1 MPKMTIRQLN
11 NELLNPSGPQID
23 VRDVFTPGDG
33 TTWQDLPFFPAY
45 QLSSTNH
52 VRTFNK
58 KKNFPY
64 GAICR
69 YRQTSNGIIYN
80 IKDRNGIIRNIDL
93 EQLKRIADSNP
104 DMIEY
109 KTFDQ
114 HSLERTKDH
123 KTSLEPEE
131 KIPNYSKGINN
142 ELSSYKKT
150 NVPYSKRLINTL
162 DTSAIKPL
170 VFLNEEDE
178 DD

>member
-80 IKDRNGIIRNIDL
+80 IKDATPSIIVSNIFFTPY
-93 EQLKRIADSNP
+93 ICY
-104 DMIEY
+104 EY
-109 KTFDQ
+109 FNLFVTQGQEKDKMPKIHKKFD
-114 HSLERTKDH
+114 
-123 KTSLEPEE
+123 
-131 KIPNYSKGINN
+131 
-142 ELSSYKKT
+142 
-150 NVPYSKRLINTL
+150 
-162 DTSAIKPL
+162 
-170 VFLNEEDE
+170 
-178 DD
+178 